1 MKEKLQLDQEKIVRG
16 REAAGRIAADMDAF
30 IAKRTTVAVERTVL
44 RLMGIDGVD
53 AEFVPLPNVV
63 VDHLLEKGQLSIGAA
78 AGVINAG
85 LHYGL
90 TPQQVAEQ
98 VATGSLDLTAIPWS
112 GWDSI
117 RREGKRLADAGLD
130 RIVANRRNRE
140 DLIRQLGEGKS
151 LIYT

>member
-98 VATGSLDLTAIPWS
+98 VATGSLDLTAIPWGPDGIPS
-112 GWDSI
+112 V
-117 RREGKRLADAGLD
+117 GKGNDWPMRDWIGLLPTAG
-130 RIVANRRNRE
+130 I
-140 DLIRQLGEGKS
+140 GK
-151 LIYT
+151 T